1 MNASRKISILY
12 SGITIGLVL
21 IAGFVFYIISSHY
34 TENLYFKYMNEKAHA
49 VADEKFSKDELDPIK
64 YQNVVRR
71 RKNSIPT
78 SKELFINIKNRRKAN
93 RKLSKY
99 LKPEQLRDLYQN
111 KVINFYHGDQV
122 GTAFIYY
129 DNEGTFAVVV
139 LSRNPYG
146 KEISHTIRWYITFL
160 VLISAVIL
168 YLISWLYATRMVDRI
183 DKNYRIEKMFVNN
196 ASHEINNPLTAIQGE
211 CEIALMR
218 QRSTEEYR
226 NSLQRISWETNRII
240 KIMQQL
246 LQFSHANS
254 KKINSEYLNTVD
266 IEACLQQFRDERTD
280 IIIKNNFKIRID
292 EGLLSIA
299 LHNLINN
306 AHKYSGD
313 KKVFI
318 TVNKGNIMIKD
329 QGIGISEADLK
340 HIFEPFY
347 RAANTRG
354 ISGHG
359 IGLALA
365 KQILEKYG
373 AHIKVVSQ
381 ENKGT
386 TFTVNFQKIL

>member
-1 MNASRKISILY
+1 
-12 SGITIGLVL
+12 
-21 IAGFVFYIISSHY
+21 
-34 TENLYFKYMNEKAHA
+34 
-49 VADEKFSKDELDPIK
+49 
-64 YQNVVRR
+64 
-71 RKNSIPT
+71 
-78 SKELFINIKNRRKAN
+78 
-93 RKLSKY
+93 
-99 LKPEQLRDLYQN
+99 
-111 KVINFYHGDQV
+111 
-122 GTAFIYY
+122 
-129 DNEGTFAVVV
+129 
-139 LSRNPYG
+139 
-146 KEISHTIRWYITFL
+146 
-160 VLISAVIL
+160 
-168 YLISWLYATRMVDRI
+168 MVDRI